1 MFQLYLLREVIGLS
15 DNANRFSDEELL
27 QLVAS
32 AQQGD
37 KDALSRL
44 VEFSEPVVQ
53 GQAKSFSGNGFE
65 FADLCQE
72 GMIGMLCAVG
82 TYKADCGAGFK
93 TYLNVCIKN
102 RLLSV
107 TRKRSGKSVF
117 FDRAVSLSAD
127 DGDIV
132 CRRSP
137 EEQLIGEDGYKRIFE
152 FIDSE
157 LSEKEREALLL
168 FLNGLTYEEIAKKTG
183 ATVKS
188 VDGTL
193 QRARKKLKFFK

>member
-1 MFQLYLLREVIGLS
+1 MS
-15 DNANRFSDEELL
+15 DNANCFSDEELL
-27 QLVAS
+27 HLITS

-37 KDALSRL
+37 KNALSRL
-44 VEFSEPVVQ
+44 VEFSEPAVQ
-53 GQAKSFSGNGFE
+53 GQAKNFSGNGFE

-72 GMIGMLCAVG
+72 GMIGALCAVG
-82 TYKADCGAGFK
+82 TYKADSGAAFR

-117 FDRAVSLSAD
+117 FDKAVPLSV
-127 DGDIV
+127 DGEDIAGSV
-132 CRRSP
+132 SP

-157 LSEKEREALLL
+157 LSEKERETLLL
-168 FLNGLTYEEIAKKTG
+168 FLSGLPYEEIAKKTG
-183 ATVKS
+183 VTVKS

-193 QRARKKLKFFK
+193 QRARKKLKLFK